1 MRANSP
7 NCPGSGPQRLSGFT
21 VVELVILTALAF
33 FLSLL
38 LLPSLARTKP
48 NGTAAQCLN
57 NLRQFNAAWLMYSAD
72 NQDRV
77 PNNYGVS
84 ETISAIQTG
93 TLGNWANNVMTWSAS
108 SSIYDQSNT
117 NGNWVGS
124 VGRYL
129 TDPPRVYK
137 CPADTFLSPQQVA
150 SGYRARLRS
159 ISMNSLFGRY
169 STGNDSTAQ
178 GLNEFLPQYL
188 QYLKPTSAPKPAK
201 TWLVL
206 DEHPDSINDGYF
218 LNSPTATTW
227 GDVPAS
233 YHNGACGFAFA
244 DGHSE
249 LKRWQSRTSIYPVRF
264 VYNTTTFD
272 TFGRLDFAWYLQ
284 HTGYVTA
291 STGQPA
297 FGY

>member
-1 MRANSP
+1 
-7 NCPGSGPQRLSGFT
+7 
-21 VVELVILTALAF
+21 
-33 FLSLL
+33 
-38 LLPSLARTKP
+38 
-48 NGTAAQCLN
+48 
-57 NLRQFNAAWLMYSAD
+57 MYSAD

-77 PNNYGVS
+77 PNNYGVNGVLA
-84 ETISAIQTG
+84 AIQNG
-93 TLGNWANNVMTWSAS
+93 TLDNWANNVMTWGAS
-108 SSIYDQSNT
+108 SSVYDQGNT

-137 CPADTFLSPQQVA
+137 CPADTFLSPPQIA

-169 STGNDSTAQ
+169 SRGNDSTAQ

-188 QYLKPTSAPKPAK
+188 QYLKPTSVPKPAK

-218 LNSPTATTW
+218 LNNPTATSW

-233 YHNGACGFAFA
+233 YHNGGGGFAFA

-264 VYNTTTFD
+264 VYNTVTFD
-272 TFGRLDFAWYLQ
+272 NFGRQDFAWYLQ
-284 HTGYVTA
+284 HTGCVTA
-291 STGQPA
+291 GTGQPA